1 MSISKLRIGK
11 DITIKMSILTNGEP
25 VSLDGRDISVVLK
38 TPMCQEV
45 KLNFT
50 IEDNIIISKY
60 EGTKQKYC
68 GIYMLTVWENYGKIG
83 QSALDFCN
91 AFELVSNTCKE
102 VPTSEGLEIETI
114 TLEGDLSIGIQGA
127 SAYEVAVAN
136 GFKGTETEWL
146 EWLKLHYNDLTAEEK
161 AELQKPI
168 TDIAADVAEAERQ
181 RQQAEEIRRSAEVH
195 RTGEEEK
202 RVTAEDGRKTAEDA
216 RVTAETERV
225 SAEVLRGEA
234 EVIRAEAETSRVT
247 AESKRSEAEAQRMTG
262 EDLRKV
268 AEQNRT
274 TAEQAR
280 VSAEA
285 ERVKAESAR
294 VTAEQQRAEAEQ
306 ARTEAE
312 QQRNTAEAQRIGAE
326 ISRTEAEV
334 QRAAAEQQR
343 AEAEQSRV
351 AAEANRQQQTTAA
364 IEAAKTATASATSA
378 TAEAEK
384 AVTAATNATTEAS
397 EAAKLATDT
406 ASKTSTV
413 DYAVCTTA
421 ATIADKEINIAGF
434 ALGTH
439 CRFLVKM
446 SHIAETEDVKLSVR
460 SGDTLTEPK
469 PLTFN
474 GAPAS
479 VNNTWRAGDILDIY
493 YDGSNFHATHY
504 MGGYGITEINVSE
517 MCPKGGHNGTNK
529 YTLAEAIKKIPEA
542 HQRVGFKCSF
552 INDNG
557 EIETAVYQGGTWNK
571 ITSWYKI
578 NDSADR
584 YVSTL
589 GLSSFGFYLSQ
600 AEVDIINASD
610 SISVLAMVA
619 PGNKAKPDWS
629 RYIALFNTRNSKGV
643 VAIDCSWNGRY
654 IIFNNST
661 TKNMNSYKQLV
672 SVNRVSGKVMFADEL
687 GLREEILKEEFKQP
701 DFMANN
707 AVLVHGGD
715 NLGRYADYALFNFD
729 FAYIL
734 AFNNEILEYMQGNNI
749 SGRLPR
755 NLIQPNQDVT
765 PVVYE
770 KYQADTYGMYWEK
783 PQQDEEGYYV
793 YSTNTT
799 KKEMQIKASTEYNPK
814 INQKAGCEEIVFEVL
829 EGSVSHGKTD
839 QSLPFGKVRS
849 IVNISTGEHKKVGD
863 ELNPGV
869 YKSTSDYWRR
879 HIYAPY
885 IKAIQVPAKVRL
897 ISYSFKPY
905 IAIAHLDCSRC
916 YEGQHKV
923 YDEIIGS
930 TRQTTTNTKITPYSI
945 HLNASTYKTKAPDRA
960 PRFVGERWYNTETGD
975 IYEAGNLSAFKKIT
989 P

>member
-25 VSLDGRDISVVLK
+25 VGLDGRDISVVLK

-45 KLNFT
+45 KLDFT
-50 IEDNIIISKY
+50 TEDNIIISKY

-68 GIYMLTVWENYGKIG
+68 GVYMLTVWENYGKTG

-91 AFELVSNTCKE
+91 AFELVSNTCEE

-114 TLEGDLSIGIQGA
+114 TLEGDLSIGIQGE

-146 EWLKLHYNDLTAEEK
+146 ESLKLHYNDLTAEEK

-181 RQQAEEIRRSAEVH
+181 RQQAEEIRRSAEVR

-225 SAEVLRGEA
+225 SAEALRGEA
-234 EVIRAEAETSRVT
+234 EVLRVEAEKNRASAEVLRAETETSRVT

-294 VTAEQQRAEAEQ
+294 VTAEQQRTEAEQ
-306 ARTEAE
+306 ARSEAE
-312 QQRNTAEAQRIGAE
+312 QQRAEAE
-326 ISRTEAEV
+326 T

-343 AEAEQSRV
+343 AEAEQARV
-351 AAEANRQQQTTAA
+351 TAEANRQQQTTAA

-378 TAEAEK
+378 TAEAAK

-397 EAAKLATDT
+397 EAAKLATDA
-406 ASKTSTV
+406 ASKTPTV

-421 ATIADKEINIAGF
+421 ATTATKEINIAGF

-446 SHIAETEDVKLSVR
+446 SHIAETEEVKLSVR

-479 VNNTWRAGDILDIY
+479 VNNTWRAGDVLDIY
-493 YDGSNFHATHY
+493 YDGSSFHATHY

-517 MCPKGGHNGTNK
+517 MCPKGGHNGKNK

-552 INDNG
+552 FNDNG

-578 NDSADR
+578 NNSDDR

-589 GLSSFGFYLSQ
+589 GLNGFGFHLTQ
-600 AEVDIINASD
+600 AEMNIINASD
-610 SISVLAMVA
+610 SLSVLAMVA
-619 PGNKAKPDWS
+619 PGNKARNDWN

-643 VAIDCSWNGRY
+643 VAIDCSFDGKY
-654 IIFNNST
+654 KIFNNST
-661 TKNMNSYKQLV
+661 DLRLNSYKQLV

-707 AVLVHGGD
+707 AVLVNGGD
-715 NLGRYADYALFNFD
+715 NLGKYADYALFNFD

-734 AFNNEILEYMQGNNI
+734 AFNNEIIEYMQGNNI
-749 SGRLPR
+749 SGRLPQ

-770 KYQADTYGMYWEK
+770 KYQADTYGMYWDK

-793 YSTNTT
+793 YSTNTAG
-799 KKEMQIKASTEYNPK
+799 KSMMIKPYTSFTAK
-814 INQKAGCEEIVFEVL
+814 INKKAGCEEIVFEVL
-829 EGSVSHGKTD
+829 EGSVSHGEIEPW
-839 QSLPFGKVRS
+839 LPFGKVRS
-849 IVNISTGEHKKVGD
+849 IVNISTGEQKNVGD
-863 ELNPGV
+863 ELSPGV

-879 HIYAPY
+879 GIYRPDIAA
-885 IKAIQVPAKVRL
+885 KQVPAKVRL

-930 TRQTTTNTKITPYSI
+930 TRQTTTNTEITPYSI
-945 HLNASTYKTKAPDRA
+945 QLNASTYKTKAPDRA

-975 IYEAGNLSAFKKIT
+975 IYEAGNLSAFKKTT

>member
-146 EWLKLHYNDLTAEEK
+146 ESLKLHYNDLTAEEK

-168 TDIAADVAEAERQ
+168 TDIAADVSEEERQ
-181 RQQAEEIRRSAEVH
+181 RQQAEEIRRSAEVR

-216 RVTAETERV
+216 RVTAE
-225 SAEVLRGEA
+225 
-234 EVIRAEAETSRVT
+234 
-247 AESKRSEAEAQRMTG
+247 
-262 EDLRKV
+262 
-268 AEQNRT
+268 
-274 TAEQAR
+274 
-280 VSAEA
+280 A

-306 ARTEAE
+306 ARVT
-312 QQRNTAEAQRIGAE
+312 
-326 ISRTEAEV
+326 
-334 QRAAAEQQR
+334 
-343 AEAEQSRV
+343 
-351 AAEANRQQQTTAA
+351 AEANRQQQTTAA

-397 EAAKLATDT
+397 EAAKLATDA

-421 ATIADKEINIAGF
+421 ATIAEKEINIAGF

-469 PLTFN
+469 PLTYN

-493 YDGSNFHATHY
+493 YDGSSFHATHY

-529 YTLAEAIKKIPEA
+529 YTLAEAIKKIPET

-557 EIETAVYQGGTWNK
+557 EIETAVYQGGTWGDIKSWERGESGEITTKYNRLCWMSAHEQKLPLWPQTTLWSLEFQFAQDSNYLMLNTLDDATKMGIKIQIGYVSQAITYYLNGELKTVQLNQFSSLNHTVISYDGYTLRVYYSGVLQTEDLLGSSYDFRFPEKFTAVSTAPFAFLRTYNYPITEDIFRGGACRLEPLDWSRRNAEPEILSFSAKGVQPELSKITFPRESFWQEDFVTYNGNRVKMNTKGKSLTTLIAHITTTKESFLVHYLTNNPCLLIGYNNGLPLEKVSNGIKLKPGENTVISVGFSYSVYK
-571 ITSWYKI
+571 ITSESAETEECIMYVDCITSGCVRNYDVINADKEYIYDDCMAKKYKCKSIPSRNSLASSVVYGPNQPKYPYFVGQIWI
-578 NDSADR
+578 NP
-584 YVSTL
+584 TNE
-589 GLSSFGFYLSQ
+589 SSYIC
-600 AEVDIINASD
+600 VDI
-610 SISVLAMVA
+610 M
-619 PGNKAKPDWS
+619 
-629 RYIALFNTRNSKGV
+629 
-643 VAIDCSWNGRY
+643 
-654 IIFNNST
+654 
-661 TKNMNSYKQLV
+661 
-672 SVNRVSGKVMFADEL
+672 
-687 GLREEILKEEFKQP
+687 
-701 DFMANN
+701 
-707 AVLVHGGD
+707 
-715 NLGRYADYALFNFD
+715 
-729 FAYIL
+729 
-734 AFNNEILEYMQGNNI
+734 
-749 SGRLPR
+749 
-755 NLIQPNQDVT
+755 
-765 PVVYE
+765 
-770 KYQADTYGMYWEK
+770 
-783 PQQDEEGYYV
+783 
-793 YSTNTT
+793 
-799 KKEMQIKASTEYNPK
+799 KK
-814 INQKAGCEEIVFEVL
+814 L
-829 EGSVSHGKTD
+829 
-839 QSLPFGKVRS
+839 
-849 IVNISTGEHKKVGD
+849 
-863 ELNPGV
+863 
-869 YKSTSDYWRR
+869 W
-879 HIYAPY
+879 
-885 IKAIQVPAKVRL
+885 
-897 ISYSFKPY
+897 
-905 IAIAHLDCSRC
+905 
-916 YEGQHKV
+916 
-923 YDEIIGS
+923 
-930 TRQTTTNTKITPYSI
+930 
-945 HLNASTYKTKAPDRA
+945 
-960 PRFVGERWYNTETGD
+960 
-975 IYEAGNLSAFKKIT
+975 KKIT
-989 P
+989 S

>member
-306 ARTEAE
+306 ARVT
-312 QQRNTAEAQRIGAE
+312 
-326 ISRTEAEV
+326 
-334 QRAAAEQQR
+334 
-343 AEAEQSRV
+343 
-351 AAEANRQQQTTAA
+351 AEANRQQQTTAA

-378 TAEAEK
+378 TAEAAK
-384 AVTAATNATTEAS
+384 AVTAATNATMEAS
-397 EAAKLATDT
+397 EAAKLATDA

-479 VNNTWRAGDILDIY
+479 VNNTWRAGDILDVY
-493 YDGSNFHATHY
+493 YDGSSFHATHY

-529 YTLAEAIKKIPEA
+529 FTLAEAIKKIPEA
-542 HQRVGFKCSF
+542 HQRIGFKCSF
-552 INDNG
+552 INDNNKLQ
-557 EIETAVYQGGTWNK
+557 TFVYQGNTWTDKANWLSCSGNTLHDIYLNAGATYNAQTERYELNGVDD
-571 ITSWYKI
+571 ITENEMLTI
-578 NDSADR
+578 FR
-584 YVSTL
+584 YTYQ
-589 GLSSFGFYLSQ
+589 FGFYDARWFAFANSDIRTNFVPSNHWSSVRMTQLNVERLC
-600 AEVDIINASD
+600 ANCKHLEVFRGYVSPLYPFEPSITMGMFSGCKKLRDAGYFNLMYAKNTSDINAMFQGCACLEKAYIMRLKCNISFAD
-610 SISVLAMVA
+610 SPNLHYDCLKYLVKEATNDIPISVTVHPTTYDYLTGVAHPTEQVGGTSEEWQALVTLAA
-619 PGNKAKPDWS
+619 E
-629 RYIALFNTRNSKGV
+629 
-643 VAIDCSWNGRY
+643 
-654 IIFNNST
+654 
-661 TKNMNSYKQLV
+661 KQIT
-672 SVNRVSGKVMFADEL
+672 F
-687 GLREEILKEEFKQP
+687 
-701 DFMANN
+701 
-707 AVLVHGGD
+707 
-715 NLGRYADYALFNFD
+715 
-729 FAYIL
+729 
-734 AFNNEILEYMQGNNI
+734 
-749 SGRLPR
+749 
-755 NLIQPNQDVT
+755 
-765 PVVYE
+765 
-770 KYQADTYGMYWEK
+770 
-783 PQQDEEGYYV
+783 
-793 YSTNTT
+793 
-799 KKEMQIKASTEYNPK
+799 IK
-814 INQKAGCEEIVFEVL
+814 
-829 EGSVSHGKTD
+829 
-839 QSLPFGKVRS
+839 
-849 IVNISTGEHKKVGD
+849 
-863 ELNPGV
+863 
-869 YKSTSDYWRR
+869 
-879 HIYAPY
+879 
-885 IKAIQVPAKVRL
+885 
-897 ISYSFKPY
+897 
-905 IAIAHLDCSRC
+905 
-916 YEGQHKV
+916 
-923 YDEIIGS
+923 
-930 TRQTTTNTKITPYSI
+930 
-945 HLNASTYKTKAPDRA
+945 
-960 PRFVGERWYNTETGD
+960 
-975 IYEAGNLSAFKKIT
+975 
-989 P
+989 

>member
-225 SAEVLRGEA
+225 SAE
-234 EVIRAEAETSRVT
+234 
-247 AESKRSEAEAQRMTG
+247 
-262 EDLRKV
+262 
-268 AEQNRT
+268 
-274 TAEQAR
+274 QAR
-280 VSAEA
+280 V
-285 ERVKAESAR
+285 
-294 VTAEQQRAEAEQ
+294 T
-306 ARTEAE
+306 
-312 QQRNTAEAQRIGAE
+312 
-326 ISRTEAEV
+326 
-334 QRAAAEQQR
+334 
-343 AEAEQSRV
+343 
-351 AAEANRQQQTTAA
+351 AEANRQQQTTAA

-378 TAEAEK
+378 TAEAAK
-384 AVTAATNATTEAS
+384 AVTAATNATMEAS
-397 EAAKLATDT
+397 EAAKLATDA

-421 ATIADKEINIAGF
+421 ATISDKEINIAGF

-493 YDGSNFHATHY
+493 YDGSSFHATHY

-529 YTLAEAIKKIPEA
+529 FTLAEAIKKIPEA
-542 HQRVGFKCSF
+542 HQRIGFKCSF
-552 INDNG
+552 INDNNKLQ
-557 EIETAVYQGGTWNK
+557 TFVYQGNTWTDKANWLSCSGNTLHDIYLNAGATYNAQTERYELNGVDD
-571 ITSWYKI
+571 ITENEMLTI
-578 NDSADR
+578 FR
-584 YVSTL
+584 YTYQ
-589 GLSSFGFYLSQ
+589 FGFYDARWYAFANSDIRTNFVPSNYWSSVRMTQLKLERLC
-600 AEVDIINASD
+600 ADCKHLEVFRGYVSPNLPFEPSVTMGMFSGCKKLRDAGYFNLMFAKNTSDINAMFQGCACLEKAYIMRLKCNISFAD
-610 SISVLAMVA
+610 SPNLHYDCLKYLVKEATNDIPISVTVHPTTYDYLTGVAHPTEQVGGTSEEWQALVTLAA
-619 PGNKAKPDWS
+619 E
-629 RYIALFNTRNSKGV
+629 
-643 VAIDCSWNGRY
+643 
-654 IIFNNST
+654 
-661 TKNMNSYKQLV
+661 KQIT
-672 SVNRVSGKVMFADEL
+672 F
-687 GLREEILKEEFKQP
+687 
-701 DFMANN
+701 
-707 AVLVHGGD
+707 
-715 NLGRYADYALFNFD
+715 
-729 FAYIL
+729 
-734 AFNNEILEYMQGNNI
+734 
-749 SGRLPR
+749 
-755 NLIQPNQDVT
+755 
-765 PVVYE
+765 
-770 KYQADTYGMYWEK
+770 
-783 PQQDEEGYYV
+783 
-793 YSTNTT
+793 
-799 KKEMQIKASTEYNPK
+799 IK
-814 INQKAGCEEIVFEVL
+814 
-829 EGSVSHGKTD
+829 
-839 QSLPFGKVRS
+839 
-849 IVNISTGEHKKVGD
+849 
-863 ELNPGV
+863 
-869 YKSTSDYWRR
+869 
-879 HIYAPY
+879 
-885 IKAIQVPAKVRL
+885 
-897 ISYSFKPY
+897 
-905 IAIAHLDCSRC
+905 
-916 YEGQHKV
+916 
-923 YDEIIGS
+923 
-930 TRQTTTNTKITPYSI
+930 
-945 HLNASTYKTKAPDRA
+945 
-960 PRFVGERWYNTETGD
+960 
-975 IYEAGNLSAFKKIT
+975 
-989 P
+989 

>member
-181 RQQAEEIRRSAEVH
+181 RQQAEEIRRSAEVR

-225 SAEVLRGEA
+225 SAEVLRGEAEVLRVEAEKNRVSA

-294 VTAEQQRAEAEQ
+294 VTAEQQRAEAER

-312 QQRNTAEAQRIGAE
+312 T
-326 ISRTEAEV
+326 

-351 AAEANRQQQTTAA
+351 TAEANRQQQTAAA

-397 EAAKLATDT
+397 EAAKLATDA

-421 ATIADKEINIAGF
+421 ATTATKEINIAGF

-493 YDGSNFHATHY
+493 YDGSSFHATHY

-529 YTLAEAIKKIPEA
+529 YTLAEAIKKIPET

-557 EIETAVYQGGTWNK
+557 EIETAVYQGGMWTDVKKWKVAEDKEKLFPTRITGFLGNCASIPYTERYNVKNEEWISIVWDFPKSFNSPYFLRFYIDDTNK
-571 ITSWYKI
+571 FMLWKNGNQTQVSIASKNKWHTMTIGPQDAALQSSWDAISINLAQKKYIAFTLGEKVGEGSFRETTNPFDVNNIRDDYKEIHIGYNVTAGMTFIGVLNYKLTEEFAERLYNNGLNHNNPISEKDLAYRFGWDKTDWISKEVTNRGDSYLIEGESITVKFNTVDNNAYITCKPI
-578 NDSADR
+578 L
-584 YVSTL
+584 STL
-589 GLSSFGFYLSQ
+589 GKYTEFYFEISVKSTAITLCGCGANGRVRMDVFRKDTGEQVGFHASGDIKLEVGEYYAHRVCCISNENTTGYLIQYQHSDTGEVTFSNFKTKRNGYVLSVSASNIANGMCK
-600 AEVDIINASD
+600 INAD
-610 SISVLAMVA
+610 TIA
-619 PGNKAKPDWS
+619 PFKGQ
-629 RYIALFNTRNSKGV
+629 YITEELYPKITNESSALFVG
-643 VAIDCSWNGRY
+643 
-654 IIFNNST
+654 
-661 TKNMNSYKQLV
+661 QL
-672 SVNRVSGKVMFADEL
+672 
-687 GLREEILKEEFKQP
+687 
-701 DFMANN
+701 
-707 AVLVHGGD
+707 
-715 NLGRYADYALFNFD
+715 RYAEAEQSMYVCVDV
-729 FAYIL
+729 
-734 AFNNEILEYMQGNNI
+734 QK
-749 SGRLPR
+749 
-755 NLIQPNQDVT
+755 NL
-765 PVVYE
+765 
-770 KYQADTYGMYWEK
+770 W
-783 PQQDEEGYYV
+783 
-793 YSTNTT
+793 
-799 KKEMQIKASTEYNPK
+799 
-814 INQKAGCEEIVFEVL
+814 
-829 EGSVSHGKTD
+829 
-839 QSLPFGKVRS
+839 
-849 IVNISTGEHKKVGD
+849 
-863 ELNPGV
+863 
-869 YKSTSDYWRR
+869 
-879 HIYAPY
+879 
-885 IKAIQVPAKVRL
+885 
-897 ISYSFKPY
+897 
-905 IAIAHLDCSRC
+905 
-916 YEGQHKV
+916 
-923 YDEIIGS
+923 
-930 TRQTTTNTKITPYSI
+930 
-945 HLNASTYKTKAPDRA
+945 
-960 PRFVGERWYNTETGD
+960 
-975 IYEAGNLSAFKKIT
+975 KKIT

>member
-378 TAEAEK
+378 TAEAAK
-384 AVTAATNATTEAS
+384 AVTAATNATMEAS
-397 EAAKLATDT
+397 EAAKLATDA

-493 YDGSNFHATHY
+493 YDGSSFHATHY

-557 EIETAVYQGGTWNK
+557 EIETAVYQGGTWENIKSWKRGESGEITTKYDRLCWMNAHGQKLPLWPQTTLWSLEFQFAQESNYLMLNTLDDATKMGIKIQIGYVSQAITYYLNGELKTVQLYQFESLNHTVISYDGYTLRVYYSGVLQAEDLLGSSYDFRFPEKFTAVSTAPFAFLRTYNYPITEDIFRGGACRLEPLDWSRRNAEPEILSFSVKGVQPELSKITFPRNIYWQEDFVTYNGNRVNMNTKGKSLTTLIAHITTTKESFLVHHLTNNPCLLIGYNNGRPLEKVSNGIKLKPGENTVISVGFSYSDYK
-571 ITSWYKI
+571 ITSESAETEECIMYVDCITSGCVRNYDVINADQEYIYDDCMGKKYKCKSIPSRNSLASSVVYGPNQPKYPYFVGQIWI
-578 NDSADR
+578 NP
-584 YVSTL
+584 TNE
-589 GLSSFGFYLSQ
+589 SSYIC
-600 AEVDIINASD
+600 VDI
-610 SISVLAMVA
+610 M
-619 PGNKAKPDWS
+619 
-629 RYIALFNTRNSKGV
+629 
-643 VAIDCSWNGRY
+643 
-654 IIFNNST
+654 
-661 TKNMNSYKQLV
+661 
-672 SVNRVSGKVMFADEL
+672 
-687 GLREEILKEEFKQP
+687 
-701 DFMANN
+701 
-707 AVLVHGGD
+707 
-715 NLGRYADYALFNFD
+715 
-729 FAYIL
+729 
-734 AFNNEILEYMQGNNI
+734 
-749 SGRLPR
+749 
-755 NLIQPNQDVT
+755 
-765 PVVYE
+765 
-770 KYQADTYGMYWEK
+770 
-783 PQQDEEGYYV
+783 
-793 YSTNTT
+793 
-799 KKEMQIKASTEYNPK
+799 KK
-814 INQKAGCEEIVFEVL
+814 L
-829 EGSVSHGKTD
+829 
-839 QSLPFGKVRS
+839 
-849 IVNISTGEHKKVGD
+849 
-863 ELNPGV
+863 
-869 YKSTSDYWRR
+869 W
-879 HIYAPY
+879 
-885 IKAIQVPAKVRL
+885 
-897 ISYSFKPY
+897 
-905 IAIAHLDCSRC
+905 
-916 YEGQHKV
+916 
-923 YDEIIGS
+923 
-930 TRQTTTNTKITPYSI
+930 
-945 HLNASTYKTKAPDRA
+945 
-960 PRFVGERWYNTETGD
+960 
-975 IYEAGNLSAFKKIT
+975 KKIT
-989 P
+989 S